1 MDIAIQAVRA
11 KTGRSLEGPPQSNDE
26 FLEDVA
32 AARGVY
38 AGLQSEGRGLTSE
51 EVRKLQ
57 VHGNWATN
65 WSLVRVSEGSGPSET
80 KSSIA
85 AGRVRGCVF
94 HGPVLLG
101 DFSGEIILPVAEQ
114 YSQPCGVYNST
125 LSWVVVGD
133 GALVKGC
140 HAMTRCVVGPGA
152 AVINCGLVSCSQQPS
167 DSSGSSGSSGSSSS
181 SSDGGF
187 CSFANGIAVTVGP
200 ETRGRELACY
210 VTMPLAAA
218 AAAAADRSSPEAV
231 NEHRLAVDAYA
242 ELARH
247 GEARERMYTSLL
259 RSIGLASVIKPH
271 AAAVTATAI
280 PLVSRK
286 PCVIGL
292 NCCIDDYR
300 HYYPLLSPLLSRTA
314 LTALNRCG
322 ATVIGPGAVVMSC
335 SRVVDV
341 FIGANALLESC
352 AVENATIL
360 STAEEPS
367 RVTCGSSVTSS
378 LLQHGVTVDRGC
390 IVSDSLLMEHSHV
403 DNHGKLTHSVLGPDS
418 GVGAGECLH
427 CLVGPFVGFHHQSLL
442 IATVW
447 PLGRGNVGYGANVGS
462 NHTSRQADQEIW
474 PGEGVFF
481 GLSTVIKFP
490 ANYSESP
497 FSVIGSGV
505 TCLPQRVAFPFC
517 LINSQEEAGLP
528 GVSPGL
534 NHLRP
539 GWVLS
544 ESMYMV
550 IRSEDKRNRVD
561 WPVFRPSMMRL
572 MADARARLV
581 AAGLNK
587 TEIYVG
593 DRGVAGL
600 GKNYM
605 TEASRLEGIATYTLH
620 LRR

>member
-1 MDIAIQAVRA
+1 QSKEQRETNLKDSEWACAQRTPASVMDIAIQAVRA

-26 FLEDVA
+26 FLQDVA

-51 EVRKLQ
+51 EVRELE
-57 VHGNWATN
+57 VHGNWATD
-65 WSLVRVSEGSGPSET
+65 WSLVRVSKGSGSSKT
-80 KSSIA
+80 TSSIA

-101 DFSGEIILPVAEQ
+101 DFSGEASNKPATEGIILSVAEQ

-125 LSWVVVGD
+125 LSWSIVGD

-152 AVINCGLVSCSQQPS
+152 AVINSGLVSCSQQPP
-167 DSSGSSGSSGSSSS
+167 GSSSSS
-181 SSDGGF
+181 SSDGGS

-210 VTMPLAAA
+210 VTMPLAEAA
-218 AAAAADRSSPEAV
+218 AATADRSSPEAV
-231 NEHRLAVDAYA
+231 KEHCLAVDAYA
-242 ELARH
+242 ELA
-247 GEARERMYTSLL
+247 
-259 RSIGLASVIKPH
+259 
-271 AAAVTATAI
+271 
-280 PLVSRK
+280 
-286 PCVIGL
+286 
-292 NCCIDDYR
+292 
-300 HYYPLLSPLLSRTA
+300 
-314 LTALNRCG
+314 RCG

-341 FIGANALLESC
+341 FIGANALLESS

-390 IVSDSLLMEHSHV
+390 IVNDSLLMEHSHV

-462 NHTSRQADQEIW
+462 NHTSRQ
-474 PGEGVFF
+474 
-481 GLSTVIKFP
+481 
-490 ANYSESP
+490 
-497 FSVIGSGV
+497 
-505 TCLPQRVAFPFC
+505 
-517 LINSQEEAGLP
+517 
-528 GVSPGL
+528 
-534 NHLRP
+534 
-539 GWVLS
+539 
-544 ESMYMV
+544 
-550 IRSEDKRNRVD
+550 
-561 WPVFRPSMMRL
+561 
-572 MADARARLV
+572 
-581 AAGLNK
+581 
-587 TEIYVG
+587 
-593 DRGVAGL
+593 
-600 GKNYM
+600 
-605 TEASRLEGIATYTLH
+605 
-620 LRR
+620 

>member
-26 FLEDVA
+26 FLRDVA

-38 AGLQSEGRGLTSE
+38 AGLESEGRGLTSE
-51 EVRKLQ
+51 EVRELE
-57 VHGNWATN
+57 VHGNWATD
-65 WSLVRVSEGSGPSET
+65 WSLVRVAKGGGSVKTTG
-80 KSSIA
+80 SIA

-94 HGPVLLG
+94 HGPVQLG
-101 DFSGEIILPVAEQ
+101 DFSGDIILPVAEQ
-114 YSQPCGVYNST
+114 YSQPCGLYNST
-125 LSWVVVGD
+125 LSWCVVGD

-152 AVINCGLVSCSQQPS
+152 AVINCGLVSCSQQPPGRVAS
-167 DSSGSSGSSGSSSS
+167 SSNSSSGGS
-181 SSDGGF
+181 

-210 VTMPLAAA
+210 ATMPLAEA

-231 NEHRLAVDAYA
+231 KEHRLAVDAYA
-242 ELARH
+242 ELAR
-247 GEARERMYTSLL
+247 
-259 RSIGLASVIKPH
+259 
-271 AAAVTATAI
+271 
-280 PLVSRK
+280 
-286 PCVIGL
+286 
-292 NCCIDDYR
+292 
-300 HYYPLLSPLLSRTA
+300 
-314 LTALNRCG
+314 CG
-322 ATVIGPGAVVMSC
+322 ATVIGSGAVVMSC

-341 FIGANALLESC
+341 FIGANAQLESC

-390 IVSDSLLMEHSHV
+390 IVSDSVLMEHSHV

-517 LINSQEEAGLP
+517 LINSQEQAGLP

-550 IRSEDKRNRVD
+550 IRSEDKYRRRAKARQEHSRRNRVD

-587 TEIYVG
+587 REIYVG